1 MLNKELKESF
11 LVKCGVTYDK
21 PFFLYKG
28 KMWIETD
35 KDIARGNTYG
45 FCSFDEK
52 LLNNEIKP
60 EEILAISFNKAMT
73 ILEEAFLENQ
83 SLVKVLEKILER
95 MNKEMIDLRKE
106 SQDLKSRSCVTCKY
120 GHTYQFDEDIECMK
134 LGADTQ
140 GLYFEK
146 DFYCK
151 NWELKNERD

>member
-1 MLNKELKESF
+1 MKNKIPNLKESF
-11 LVKCGVTYDK
+11 LVKCGVTHDK

-28 KMWIETD
+28 KMWIKTD

-73 ILEEAFLENQ
+73 ILEEAFLENK
-83 SLVKVLEKILER
+83 SLVKTLEKYNE
-95 MNKEMIDLRKE
+95 EMIDLRKE
-106 SQDLKSRSCVTCKY
+106 NQDLKNRSCVTCKY